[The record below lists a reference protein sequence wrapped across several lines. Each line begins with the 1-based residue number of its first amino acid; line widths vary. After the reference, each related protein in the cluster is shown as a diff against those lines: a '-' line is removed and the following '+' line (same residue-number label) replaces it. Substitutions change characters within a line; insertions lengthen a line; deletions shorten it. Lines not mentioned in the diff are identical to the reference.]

1 MAYFIQFIYGFFA
14 SMAFGVIFH
23 TPKKALPIVGTIG
36 GIGWIVYRHLLM
48 TTGNTLA
55 SAMTAG
61 LIIGTLSGILSI
73 ILKYPTILLYI
84 PSLIPLVPGGG
95 MYYTMYYLIMEEM
108 DKFGA
113 KALETTL
120 IAIALATGIFL
131 STNIVNII
139 NKIIHGPEERG
150 PGDIEIKKEI
160 TR

>member
-36 GIGWIVYRHLLM
+36 GIGWIVYRYLLF
-48 TTGNTLA
+48 TTDNTLT
-55 SAMTAG
+55 SAMVAG
-61 LIIGTLSGILSI
+61 ILIGTLAGILSI
-73 ILKYPTILLYI
+73 LLKFPTIVLYI

-108 DKFGA
+108 DLFGA

-131 STNIVNII
+131 STNVVNIV
-139 NKIIHGPEERG
+139 NKIIKGPQEKG
-150 PGDIEIKKEI
+150 PDDNEMKKEI